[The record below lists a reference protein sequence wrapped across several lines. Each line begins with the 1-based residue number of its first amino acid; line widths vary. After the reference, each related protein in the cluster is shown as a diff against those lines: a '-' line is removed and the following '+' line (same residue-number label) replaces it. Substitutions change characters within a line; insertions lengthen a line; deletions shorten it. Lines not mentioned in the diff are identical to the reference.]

1 MAEGETNT
9 QRSQQVDAA
18 IAEYLEQA
26 EQGIE
31 ADRDAFL
38 AQHAEIADELR
49 EFLGDYS
56 IVKQQAPLP
65 PSPPRS
71 APPPS
76 GTVETKCR
84 NGHLLRMAARLA
96 GRTVKCP
103 KCQTPLVVPDG
114 IITAPQ
120 RNAERPRE
128 NSPVTGETLSFRGS
142 EVDSTNSAVAGPV
155 WKHRSVPEIGHRF
168 GPFELFEL
176 LGEGGFGAV
185 YRSRNVQ
192 LDRMVAL
199 KLPRP
204 GTLGDSEEVA
214 RFLREA
220 QAAAQLHH
228 PHIVPVYD
236 AGQIAGTYFIASA
249 YIDGHSL
256 RHVLADQKIESESPI
271 PQQTIERSRPF
282 TFRESATLVS
292 KLASALNYA
301 HQKGIFHRDVK
312 PENIMLD
319 ASGEPHL
326 MDFGLARRLE
336 GDTLRTTEGVKM
348 GTPAYMSPEQ
358 AKGASHL
365 ADARSDLWS
374 LGIILYELLT
384 ARLPFGSKQLEVLL
398 GDIIQTE
405 PEAPRK
411 ISASI
416 PRDLETICL
425 KCLAKEPVK
434 RYPTCQHLADELD
447 RWLRGEPITARPI
460 GFLERSWRWAKRR
473 PAVAFLSG
481 VLLLLLTSIVVVA
494 PIVAV
499 QQSLLRRAASALLSE
514 KDDAVKRRDA
524 TVVDLKRA
532 IAEQKQT
539 SEQRDIA
546 LQNERFAADEAKK
559 KNDQLQITSKELKD
573 AVDQLNPRLAMT
585 LFEFAASDYEAGRF
599 SSALARLGEAY
610 ARAPADH
617 PMRASAPDA
626 GWLGSAGGA
635 NRFAAGGTDAA
646 CLGRE
651 FGRFQS

>member
-56 IVKQQAPLP
+56 IVKQQAPPP
-65 PSPPRS
+65 PSPPRP

-84 NGHLLRMAARLA
+84 NGHLLRVAARLA

-114 IITAPQ
+114 ITSAPQ
-120 RNAERPRE
+120 RNAQRPRE
-128 NSPVTGETLSFRGS
+128 NSPVTGETLSFRSS

-155 WKHRSVPEIGHRF
+155 SKFRSVPEIGHRF

-185 YRSRNVQ
+185 YRARNVQ

-204 GTLGDSEEVA
+204 GMLGDSEEAA

-228 PHIVPVYD
+228 PHIVAVYD
-236 AGQIAGTYFIASA
+236 AGQIEGTYYIASA
-249 YIDGHSL
+249 YIDGILL
-256 RHVLADQKIESESPI
+256 RHALTQRKVESDSPV
-271 PQQTIERSRPF
+271 PQENVEKSPPF
-282 TFRESATLVS
+282 TLRESAALVS

-319 ASGEPHL
+319 ARGEPHL

-384 ARLPFGSKQLEVLL
+384 GQLAVW
-398 GDIIQTE
+398 I
-405 PEAPRK
+405 
-411 ISASI
+411 
-416 PRDLETICL
+416 ET
-425 KCLAKEPVK
+425 V
-434 RYPTCQHLADELD
+434 
-447 RWLRGEPITARPI
+447 
-460 GFLERSWRWAKRR
+460 
-473 PAVAFLSG
+473 
-481 VLLLLLTSIVVVA
+481 
-494 PIVAV
+494 
-499 QQSLLRRAASALLSE
+499 
-514 KDDAVKRRDA
+514 
-524 TVVDLKRA
+524 
-532 IAEQKQT
+532 
-539 SEQRDIA
+539 
-546 LQNERFAADEAKK
+546 
-559 KNDQLQITSKELKD
+559 
-573 AVDQLNPRLAMT
+573 
-585 LFEFAASDYEAGRF
+585 
-599 SSALARLGEAY
+599 
-610 ARAPADH
+610 
-617 PMRASAPDA
+617 
-626 GWLGSAGGA
+626 GSAA
-635 NRFAAGGTDAA
+635 WRYHSNRAGSAAKDFRVDSARFGNHLPEVSRQRAGQAVPDMPTS
-646 CLGRE
+646 GR
-651 FGRFQS
+651 